1 MNQKPTDRE
10 LIARVL
16 GGEDRAYELLVDRYS
31 HMVYTLAA
39 RMLRDRE
46 LAEETA
52 QDIFVKAYQSLSG
65 YRGSARFSTW
75 LYTIAYHRI
84 LDVAAR
90 EKRHKSYRTDQLPE
104 GMPLRDLED
113 TWSQLMEGERR
124 DLIHRALEELPG
136 DDRLLISLF
145 YLQEQSLREIAAI
158 TGIRAGTVKV
168 RLFRARERLRDLISA
183 SAGYQILREYGR

>member
-1 MNQKPTDRE
+1 MNQQLTDRDA
-10 LIARVL
+10 IARVL
-16 GGEDRAYELLVDRYS
+16 NGEERAYEVLVDRYS
-31 HMVYTLAA
+31 HMVFTLAA

-65 YRGSARFSTW
+65 FRGTARFSTW

-90 EKRHKSYRTDQLPE
+90 EKRHQSYRADGLPE

-113 TWSQLMEGERR
+113 TWSQLMAGERR
-124 DLIHRALEELPG
+124 DLILRALEELPG

-158 TGIRAGTVKV
+158 TGIRPGTVKV
-168 RLFRARERLRDLISA
+168 RLFRARERLREVISA

>member
-1 MNQKPTDRE
+1 MNQQLSDRD

-16 GGEDRAYELLVDRYS
+16 DGEDRAYEVLVDRYS
-31 HMVYTLAA
+31 HMVFTLAV

-46 LAEETA
+46 VAEETA

-90 EKRHKSYRTDQLPE
+90 ENRHRSYRTDELPE
-104 GMPLRDLED
+104 GRPLCDLED
-113 TWSQLMEGERR
+113 TWSRLMDRERR
-124 DLIHRALEELPG
+124 DLILMALEELPE

>member
-1 MNQKPTDRE
+1 MNQQLSDRD

-16 GGEDRAYELLVDRYS
+16 GGEERAYEVLVDRYS
-31 HMVYTLAA
+31 HMVFTLAA

-52 QDIFVKAYQSLSG
+52 QDVFVKAYGSLSG
-65 YRGSARFSTW
+65 FRGTARFSTW

-90 EKRHKSYRTDQLPE
+90 EKRHRSFRTDEVPE
-104 GMPLRDLED
+104 RLPLRDLED

-124 DLIHRALEELPG
+124 DLIHRALEDLPG

-158 TGIRAGTVKV
+158 TGIREGTVKV
-168 RLFRARERLRDLISA
+168 RLFRARERLRELISA

>member
-1 MNQKPTDRE
+1 MNQQLADRD

-16 GGEDRAYELLVDRYS
+16 DGEDRAYEVLVDRYS
-31 HMVYTLAA
+31 QMVFTLAV

-46 LAEETA
+46 VAEETA

-90 EKRHKSYRTDQLPE
+90 EKRHRSYRTDELPE
-104 GMPLRDLED
+104 GRPLCDLED

-124 DLIHRALEELPG
+124 DLILMALEELPE

>member
-1 MNQKPTDRE
+1 MLLPLTVADTPVNCDEALTAVAIWDRE
-10 LIARVL
+10 V
-16 GGEDRAYELLVDRYS
+16 
-31 HMVYTLAA
+31 
-39 RMLRDRE
+39 
-46 LAEETA
+46 AEETA

-90 EKRHKSYRTDQLPE
+90 ENRHRSYRTDELPE
-104 GMPLRDLED
+104 GRPLCDLED
-113 TWSQLMEGERR
+113 TWSRLMDRERR
-124 DLIHRALEELPG
+124 DLILMALEELPE